1 MKSQHTQNV
10 VQSCSSTI
18 PENSI
23 NRRTH
28 WLSAILHLIESP
40 AGLTRFRLL
49 AVAAATVILSLTA
62 TPKANAAPVIL
73 ANRALV
79 NTWFET
85 NNVAVNANCAV
96 AGCVSPNVPLFP
108 ILPIVCPAAVG
119 GTCTFYIHLETD
131 DSLTINDQGRF
142 QFLVGGVP
150 PNPGPTFGGG
160 IFIWDN
166 LDPNS
171 GVAFPFSHSY
181 AVTATVKNTVVN
193 QVWPV
198 AVNLSCADN
207 GAPAG
212 CAAMTFLSNLE
223 VGVYLP

>member
-1 MKSQHTQNV
+1 MKNTM
-10 VQSCSSTI
+10 
-18 PENSI
+18 
-23 NRRTH
+23 
-28 WLSAILHLIESP
+28 LLDSANGQF
-40 AGLTRFRLL
+40 GLTKFRLL
-49 AVAAATVILSLTA
+49 AVVALAATLSLA
-62 TPKANAAPVIL
+62 VAPKANAAPVVL
-73 ANRALV
+73 PNRTLV

-85 NNVAVNANCAV
+85 NNAAVNANCPV
-96 AGCVSPNVPLFP
+96 AGCVSANVLLFP
-108 ILPIVCPAAVG
+108 VLPIVCPVAVG
-119 GTCTFYIHLETD
+119 ATCTFYIHLETS

-181 AVTATVKNTVVN
+181 AVTATVRNVAVN

-198 AVNLSCADN
+198 AVSLSCADV
-207 GAPAG
+207 APPAG
-212 CAAMTFLSNLE
+212 CATTTFLSNLE